1 MNYQL
6 KDFRELDHDMLQF
19 PVLSLP
25 QERKEGK
32 EGGRAQRQEMNT
44 KNKGQKEDKP
54 INRTGGLFLI

>member
-32 EGGRAQRQEMNT
+32 EGERGTEAGNEH
-44 KNKGQKEDKP
+44 KE
-54 INRTGGLFLI
+54 